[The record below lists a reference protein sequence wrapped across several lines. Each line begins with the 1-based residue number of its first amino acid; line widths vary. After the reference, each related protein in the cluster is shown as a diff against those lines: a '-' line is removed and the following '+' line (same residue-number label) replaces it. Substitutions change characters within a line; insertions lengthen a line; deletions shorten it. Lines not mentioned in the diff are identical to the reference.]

1 MIVMS
6 DGHVAISRNPDDLRD
21 ASRERLLAEI
31 GRLHHQYDI
40 NNIPALLQRLAEI
53 EMELL
58 QNRDYVRGLSAEV
71 GELTARL
78 HAANR
83 QLHQARQE
91 TKRLQQSRTWKIG
104 RMMLLPVR
112 VLRRL
117 LK

>member
-1 MIVMS
+1 MIGMS
-6 DGHVAISRNPDDLRD
+6 DGPVAISRNPDDLRD

-40 NNIPALLQRLAEI
+40 NNVPALHQRLAQM

-71 GELTARL
+71 GELKAQLAST
-78 HAANR
+78 HR
-83 QLHQARQE
+83 QLHRSRQE
-91 TKRLQQSRTWKIG
+91 FKRLQATRTWKIG
-104 RMMLLPVR
+104 RAVMLPVR

>member
-1 MIVMS
+1 MNIMS

-31 GRLHHQYDI
+31 GRLHHQYDV
-40 NNIPALLQRLAEI
+40 NNIPALLQRLAQM

-71 GELTARL
+71 GELQARL
-78 HAANR
+78 TVANR
-83 QLHQARQE
+83 HLHQSRNELQ
-91 TKRLQQSRTWKIG
+91 RLRQSRTWKIG
-104 RMMLLPVR
+104 QLVLLPVR
-112 VLRRL
+112 LLRRL

>member
-40 NNIPALLQRLAEI
+40 NNIPALLQRLAEM

>member
-1 MIVMS
+1 MIDMS
-6 DGHVAISRNPDDLRD
+6 DGPVAISRNPDDLRD

-40 NNIPALLQRLAEI
+40 NNVPAMQQRLAQM

-58 QNRDYVRGLSAEV
+58 QNRDYVRGISAEV
-71 GELTARL
+71 GELK
-78 HAANR
+78 ANLAVAMR
-83 QLHQARQE
+83 QLHRARQE
-91 TKRLQQSRTWKIG
+91 QKRLLQTRTWKIG
-104 RMMLLPVR
+104 RAVLLPVR

>member
-1 MIVMS
+1 MSVMS

-40 NNIPALLQRLAEI
+40 NNVPALQQRLAQM

-71 GELTARL
+71 GELKARL
-78 HAANR
+78 EVANR
-83 QLHQARQE
+83 RVHQLSRVYQ
-91 TKRLQQSRTWKIG
+91 TRTWKIG
-104 RMMLLPVR
+104 RMVLLPVR
-112 VLRRL
+112 TFRRL